1 MPSESRLFLSLSLI
15 WIVSRAT
22 LLASDS
28 KEGMAATGWGPR
40 GRAPRFLE

>member
-1 MPSESRLFLSLSLI
+1 MPSDSRLFLSLSLI

-28 KEGMAATGWGPR
+28 KEGITAKGWGPK
-40 GRAPRFLE
+40 GRALRFLG